1 MIEEREL
8 LICVSSPP
16 EITSEM
22 KDMFIS
28 WTEGYSVEVV
38 IKDIF
43 KKKLENAQ
51 KNTLNCNNLSLST
64 EFVFRR
70 PCSRDLDNCLVELI
84 KCEVHD
90 RFRTFELLEHFLRQ
104 PFLLR
109 KQGQIVIQLPND
121 IKSFVIENY
130 WGLDNV
136 IVREVLIKRFTKS
149 RKDIDDVAD
158 TTGLNL
164 RKVTRQF
171 DNIRRVYLGMEE
183 IQKFECNILDY
194 CLKNIGLDLK
204 LARRYS
210 CIVFLLYSKFNLVSK
225 KRMQLIACQ
234 SLELCGALILSCLAP
249 DINMFYKTFSM
260 IDKSNNV
267 DCNISS
273 TTSSSSLSDTI
284 PILSKTD
291 SQGSI
296 SSYSGGSS
304 NFQGNKLVDIS
315 KSFQDE
321 LDLVPQALLEGK
333 DDDCWHVVWSIF
345 SVIDTVDVDKQL
357 LYNLRDI
364 KNLLTGESLDNATA
378 NIRNILL
385 EQGGSI
391 ITKKM
396 IDLSRYLFV
405 YLFS

>member
-16 EITSEM
+16 EITPEM

-28 WTEGYSVEVV
+28 WTEGYSVDAV
-38 IKDIF
+38 IRDLIRNRADNSS
-43 KKKLENAQ
+43 L
-51 KNTLNCNNLSLST
+51 NTSNGNLSLSS

-70 PCSRDLDNCLVELI
+70 PCSRDLDNSLVELI

-90 RFRTFELLEHFLRQ
+90 RFRIFELLEHFLRQ
-104 PFLLR
+104 PILLR
-109 KQGQIVIQLPND
+109 KQGQIVIQLPYD
-121 IKSFVIENY
+121 IRSFVIENY

-158 TTGLNL
+158 TTGINL

-171 DNIRRVYLGMEE
+171 DNIRRVYLGIEE
-183 IQKFECNILDY
+183 IQKFECNILEY

-204 LARRYS
+204 LARRYA

-225 KRMQLIACQ
+225 KRMQLIGCQ
-234 SLELCGALILSCLAP
+234 SLELCGALILSCLAS
-249 DINMFYKTFSM
+249 DINMFYKTFSI
-260 IDKSNNV
+260 IDKYNNN
-267 DCNISS
+267 DCNISN
-273 TTSSSSLSDTI
+273 SSSSTSLSDNI
-284 PILSKTD
+284 PLSVLTKID

-296 SSYSGGSS
+296 
-304 NFQGNKLVDIS
+304 GNEMDTS
-315 KSFQDE
+315 KSSSDE
-321 LDLVPQALLEGK
+321 FELAPQALLEGR
-333 DDDCWHVVWSIF
+333 DDECWHVVWSIF
-345 SVIDTVDVDKQL
+345 STIDTIDVDKQL

-364 KNLLTGESLDNATA
+364 KILLTGDTLDNATA
-378 NIRNILL
+378 NIRNALL

-391 ITKKM
+391 ITKKLL
-396 IDLSRYLFV
+396 DSSR
-405 YLFS
+405 